1 MNKKNKVNYL
11 EAIKLFDQIKQI
23 SKEEVKEF
31 MEEILAKAFQKDD
44 SAGRQSVNYVKR
56 DEIKSEENSEE
67 EPEEILYNV
76 QVNFDIETGDV
87 EVKRVFTVEEDF
99 SRTEKKIKIA
109 LTDPR
114 IIDEDYKVGDIYEE
128 EIDLSNISILKSQY
142 IKQLLIQKTSE
153 LEKLK
158 IYNEFIDKKDTLIRA
173 KVMKVERDYCI
184 LDFNTT
190 SIFMPRKEMIPNER
204 LNVGEIVWVYIINV
218 EKSSKNA
225 QIIVSRSHPNF
236 IRKLIEK
243 ENVDVQEGVVVI
255 DKVVREAGSKTKIS
269 VSSSHQDV
277 DPVGAII
284 GVKGQKIAPILKQLN
299 GEKIDVI
306 ESNDNFEQF
315 LNDAILPAKVR
326 GIKYLDDVEVFD
338 YETQELI
345 KKKSILVVV
354 DENQFLPAIGKNGI
368 NIKLTS
374 QLVGAKID
382 LKTIS
387 DAKEE
392 EIEWTPIKPKENS
405 FKGRKNLNV
414 NDLNFDMDALY
425 EDDDEEPSMM
435 MQFDEEIEKE
445 TYSELEED

>member
-1 MNKKNKVNYL
+1 MNKKKKVNYL

-44 SAGRQSVNYVKR
+44 NAGKPAFVKR
-56 DEIKSEENSEE
+56 DENLKKDENLEE

-87 EVKRVFTVEEDF
+87 EVKRVFMVEEDF

-114 IIDEDYKVGDIYEE
+114 IIDKDYKVGDIYEE

-158 IYNEFIDKKDTLIRA
+158 IYNEFIDRKDTLIKA

-184 LDFNTT
+184 LDFENN
-190 SIFMPRKEMIPNER
+190 SIFMPRKEMLPNEV
-204 LNVGEIVWVYIINV
+204 LKVGSLVWVYIINV

-225 QIIVSRSHPNF
+225 QIIVSRAHPNF
-236 IRKLIEK
+236 VKKLIEK
-243 ENVDVQEGVVVI
+243 ENVDVQEGVVKI
-255 DKVVREAGSKTKIS
+255 DKIVREAGSKTKIS
-269 VSSSHQDV
+269 VSSTHQDV

-284 GVKGQKIAPILKQLN
+284 GVKGQKIEPILKQLS

-326 GIKYLDDVEVFD
+326 GISYLEEFEVFD
-338 YETQELI
+338 FETQENI
-345 KKKSILVVV
+345 KKKNVLVIV

-382 LKTIS
+382 LKTID
-387 DAKEE
+387 DAKEAG
-392 EIEWTPIKPKENS
+392 IEWTPIKPKENT
-405 FKGRKNLNV
+405 FKSRKNLNV
-414 NDLNFDMDALY
+414 NDFNFDMNALY
-425 EDDDEEPSMM
+425 EDDDEESIM

-445 TYSELEED
+445 TYSNLDED